1 MILLMKNSYQ
11 LYKINKSL
19 KRIKDSKIR
28 ERLLML
34 KTYYGGA
41 SLRVAGDHYVCSY
54 GTIKHWKDRY
64 EAHGLRGVRP
74 RQRSGAPRKL
84 NQEKA
89 LEIKRE
95 IVQKTAREGGWQAK
109 QIREYIQEKAGV
121 TYSIRHTVRIAQ
133 EWGLSHITPRP
144 QYVYAKEADKKA
156 FLKEKRG
163 NTLQ

>member
-1 MILLMKNSYQ
+1 MKISYQ

-89 LEIKRE
+89 LEIQRE